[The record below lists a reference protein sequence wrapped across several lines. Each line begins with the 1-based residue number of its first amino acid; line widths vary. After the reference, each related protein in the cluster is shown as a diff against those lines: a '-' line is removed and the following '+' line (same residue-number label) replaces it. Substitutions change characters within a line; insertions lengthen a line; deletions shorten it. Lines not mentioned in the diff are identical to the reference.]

1 MIITIAW
8 MIWFGLMIPGMVVGS
23 TPTEMANESGPG
35 LIELLTQLTKAF
47 HKRTSE
53 ELLGM
58 RLRQFL
64 ALGKMRDHPGVSQHE
79 LAEVLLLD
87 PNAVVLLLN
96 ELEDLGY
103 SIRRRDQGD
112 RRRHIVELTDAG
124 RQAVA
129 RAEKARESI
138 EDELLGGL
146 TAEEKATLR
155 RILNR
160 ALEGLARQP
169 ASSAKS

>member
-1 MIITIAW
+1 MD
-8 MIWFGLMIPGMVVGS
+8 G
-23 TPTEMANESGPG
+23 ESGPG

-64 ALGKMRDHPGVSQHE
+64 ALTKVRDHPGISQQD

-87 PNAVVLLLN
+87 SNAVVLLLN
-96 ELEDLGY
+96 ELDDVGY
-103 SIRRRDQGD
+103 SLRRRDPED
-112 RRRHIVELTDAG
+112 RRRHIVELTAAG

-129 RAEKARESI
+129 RAEKARETI
-138 EDELLGGL
+138 EDELLSDL
-146 TAEEKATLR
+146 TAEEKETLR
-155 RILNR
+155 KILNR
-160 ALEGLARQP
+160 ALEGLARTP
-169 ASSAKS
+169 AAAPKA

>member
-1 MIITIAW
+1 MD
-8 MIWFGLMIPGMVVGS
+8 G
-23 TPTEMANESGPG
+23 ESGPG

-64 ALGKMRDHPGVSQHE
+64 ALTKVRDHPGISQQD

-87 PNAVVLLLN
+87 SNAVVLLLN
-96 ELEDLGY
+96 ELEDVGY
-103 SIRRRDQGD
+103 SLRRRDPED
-112 RRRHIVELTDAG
+112 RRRHIVELTAAG

-129 RAEKARESI
+129 RAEKARASI
-138 EDELLGGL
+138 EDELLSGL
-146 TAEEKATLR
+146 TAEEKEALR
-155 RILNR
+155 KILNR
-160 ALEGLARQP
+160 ALEGLTRGTAAAPR
-169 ASSAKS
+169 A